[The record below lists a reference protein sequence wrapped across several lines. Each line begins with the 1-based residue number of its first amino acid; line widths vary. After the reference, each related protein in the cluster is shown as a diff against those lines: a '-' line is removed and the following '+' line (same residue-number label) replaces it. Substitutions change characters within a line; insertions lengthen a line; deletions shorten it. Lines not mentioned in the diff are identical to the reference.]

1 MIQMKELQE
10 KINSVFIEHFSKT
23 PLNERLKDILNE
35 SIELSRFTDI
45 KNIKEEAGDLLCSVI
60 QLCNESDFD
69 VEDVINNCLEKIK
82 RRKLQYKS
90 LGRKYKVA
98 LLGISGNPTTLGH
111 IQICKYVLN
120 TCAKEFDEVWIM
132 PNYCSITGKNIIS
145 FEHRYNMCKLSID
158 DSRIKVF
165 DYENKHQL
173 AGETYHLVKKLMNDP
188 LYENYNFSFILG
200 QDNAN
205 IFNTFVNFEE
215 LEKMIRFII
224 VPRKGY
230 EPTSN
235 IWYTKIPHIYLNGK
249 DEDVPII
256 EVSSTDIREKIKN
269 GENVDN
275 LIHPNV
281 LLYIKENKLYL
292 E

>member
-1 MIQMKELQE
+1 MKNIQQ
-10 KINSVFIEHFSKT
+10 KINDVFIEHFQKT

-69 VEDVINNCLEKIK
+69 VEEVINNCLEKIK
-82 RRKLQYKS
+82 RRKLQYQS
-90 LGRKYKVA
+90 LGRKTKVA
-98 LLGISGNPTTLGH
+98 ILGISGNPCTIAH
-111 IQICKYVLN
+111 IQICKYVLT
-120 TCAKEFDEVWIM
+120 TCKEFDEIWIT
-132 PNYCSITGKNIIS
+132 PNYTSITGKDIIS
-145 FEHRYNMCKLSID
+145 YEHRENMCKLSID

-165 DYENKHQL
+165 DYENKHKL
-173 AGETYHLVKKLMNDP
+173 AGETYYFIKTLLNDSAFQ
-188 LYENYNFSFILG
+188 NYNFSFILG

-215 LEKMIRFII
+215 LEKLIRFVI

-230 EPTSN
+230 TSN
-235 IWYTKIPHIYLNGK
+235 HNSWYIKSPHIYLNGK
-249 DEDVPII
+249 DEDIPIM
-256 EVSSTDIREKIKN
+256 EVSSTEIRNKIKN
-269 GENVDN
+269 GENIEN
-275 LIHPNV
+275 LVNKDVIK
-281 LLYIKENKLYL
+281 YIKTNKLY

>member
-1 MIQMKELQE
+1 MKKLQQ
-10 KINSVFIEHFSKT
+10 KINEIFIEHFQKT

-69 VEDVINNCLEKIK
+69 VEDVINKCLEKIK

-90 LGRKYKVA
+90 LGRKVKVA
-98 LLGISGNPTTLGH
+98 ILGISGNPCSIGH

-120 TCAKEFDEVWIM
+120 VLGKEFDEVWIT

-145 FEHRYNMCKLSID
+145 YQHRENMCKLSID

-165 DYENKHQL
+165 DYENKHHL
-173 AGETYHLVKKLMNDP
+173 GGETYYMVKKLMNDP

-224 VPRKGY
+224 VPRKGI
-230 EPTSN
+230 EPNSN
-235 IWYTKIPHIYLNGK
+235 SWYTKSPHIYLNGK
-249 DEDVPII
+249 DEDIPIM
-256 EVSSTDIREKIKN
+256 EVSSTEIRNKIKN
-269 GENVDN
+269 GESVDG
-275 LIHPNV
+275 LINSEV
-281 LLYIKENKLYL
+281 YKYIIENKLYL
-292 E
+292 D

>member
-1 MIQMKELQE
+1 MELKELQQR
-10 KINSVFIEHFSKT
+10 INEVFIDSFSKT
-23 PLNERLKDILNE
+23 CLNERLKDILNE

-69 VEDVINNCLEKIK
+69 VEDVINKCLEKIK

-90 LGRKYKVA
+90 LGRKTKVA
-98 LLGISGNPTTLGH
+98 LLGISGNPCTLAH

-120 TCAKEFDEVWIM
+120 TCAKEFDEVWIT
-132 PNYCSITGKNIIS
+132 PNYSSITGKNIIS
-145 FEHRYNMCKLSID
+145 YQHRENMCKLSID

-165 DYENKHQL
+165 DYEYKHQL
-173 AGETYHLVKKLMNDP
+173 AGETYYMVKKLMNDP

-215 LEKMIRFII
+215 LEKLIRFII
-224 VPRKGY
+224 VPRKGV
-230 EPTSN
+230 EPNSN
-235 IWYTKIPHIYLNGK
+235 SWYTKSPHIYLNGNN
-249 DEDVPII
+249 ENIPIMD
-256 EVSSTDIREKIKN
+256 VSSTMIRNKIKL
-269 GENVDN
+269 GEDVSN
-275 LIHPNV
+275 LINPEV
-281 LLYIKENKLYL
+281 YKYIKENNLYI
-292 E
+292 